1 MKNTQVMILI
11 ETKNQDRI
19 KSLPAALSVSSS
31 LCRYLAEK
39 L

>member
-1 MKNTQVMILI
+1 MKNAQVMILT
-11 ETKNQDRI
+11 ETQNPDRI
-19 KSLPAALSVSSS
+19 KPLPVVVSVSSS